1 MVTRNPIK
9 STVKVN
15 RYTAPELQ
23 SHHKIGSNVG
33 GNDTVYL
40 DFFLSLS
47 VNGVELKP
55 LQSALYTV
63 NDSQGLGCCEWQ
75 S

>member
-9 STVKVN
+9 STVKVT

-23 SHHKIGSNVG
+23 SRHKIDPNVG

-40 DFFLSLS
+40 EFFSLS

-63 NDSQGLGCCEWQ
+63 NDSQGLGCCAWQ